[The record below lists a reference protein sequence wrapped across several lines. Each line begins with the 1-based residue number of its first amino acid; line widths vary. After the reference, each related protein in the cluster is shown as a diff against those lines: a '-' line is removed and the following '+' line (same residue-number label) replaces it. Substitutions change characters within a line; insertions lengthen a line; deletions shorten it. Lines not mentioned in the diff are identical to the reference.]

1 MKHTFA
7 AAISL
12 GLATSMAA
20 AQDYTLPPSYG
31 DISLRAGFPSD
42 PHTVDL
48 QSGGSIRANTLRDNG
63 SGNADRDGRCAG
75 YIADAPDFSLHFTSG
90 TGVLPLRI
98 GAASGADTT
107 LVINGPDGSWYCD
120 DDGGEGLNPL
130 IQFNNPETGRY
141 DIWVGTFGSAS
152 LADARLFITEFR
164 NMSASSVG
172 YGSSSGGSSSG
183 GGSVS
188 GPDWRLNPSYE
199 TISLRGGFAPDPYT
213 VDLQSGGPN
222 RVRDTIS
229 DTGSGDAQ
237 RDNRCSGYI
246 ADAPDVRLNFTA
258 GSLPLIISVA
268 SSSDT
273 TLVINAPDGNWYC
286 DDDSGQGT
294 NPSIRWDRAQSGQY
308 DIWVGTW
315 ASASLRDAVLHISEL
330 YSE

>member
-1 MKHTFA
+1 MKYAFA

-20 AQDYTLPPSYG
+20 AQDFTLSPSYG
-31 DISLRAGFPSD
+31 DTSLRAGFMPD
-42 PHTVDL
+42 PYTVDL
-48 QSGGSIRANTLRDNG
+48 QSGGPVRANTLNDTG
-63 SGNADRDGRCAG
+63 SGNADRDRRCRG
-75 YIADAPDFSLHFTSG
+75 YIADAPDFSLQFSSG
-90 TGVLPLRI
+90 SGALPLRI
-98 GAASGADTT
+98 GAASGSDTT

-120 DDGGEGLNPL
+120 DDSGNGLNPL
-130 IQFNNPETGRY
+130 IQFNNPSSGRY

-152 LADARLFITEFR
+152 LADARLFISELGSVT
-164 NMSASSVG
+164 ASSVG
-172 YGSSSGGSSSG
+172 YGSGGGSSA
-183 GGSVS
+183 S

-199 TISLRGGFAPDPYT
+199 TVNLRGGFVPDPYT

-229 DTGSGDAQ
+229 DTGSGDAR
-237 RDNRCSGYI
+237 RDNRCSGHI
-246 ADAPDVRLNFTA
+246 ADAPDVRLNFTP

-273 TLVINAPDGNWYC
+273 TLVINAPDGRWYC

-294 NPSIRWDRAQSGQY
+294 NPSIRWDRPQSGQY

-315 ASASLRDAVLHISEL
+315 ASTSLRDAVLHISEL
-330 YSE
+330 YTE